1 MKSRTNEVIEK
12 VQSLENIDSQEKNAM
27 VEKLNEWQ
35 TDSSAESNSLAMFF
49 EKFWIELEPIFAELG
64 LV

>member
-1 MKSRTNEVIEK
+1 MKSRTHEVIEK
-12 VQSLENIDSQEKNAM
+12 VQALNSVEAVQKDAM
-27 VEKLNEWQ
+27 VEKLKEWQ
-35 TDSSAESNSLAMFF
+35 SDSNAESNSLAMFF